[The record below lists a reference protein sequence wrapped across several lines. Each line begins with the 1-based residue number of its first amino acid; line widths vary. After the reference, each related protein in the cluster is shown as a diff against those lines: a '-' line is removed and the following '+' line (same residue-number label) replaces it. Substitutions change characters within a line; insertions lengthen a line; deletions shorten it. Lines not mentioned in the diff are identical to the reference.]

1 MIINKG
7 NIQNSIYNNN
17 KYNNSRIVWDA
28 SYDGELAK
36 VDMNINDNG
45 IKKHINMSLNNEDLA
60 DLLNVPSINEDLHK
74 RIKKDFEK
82 KNNLQNKSKSFEPLF
97 IELKKNNLPLENEIN
112 ENDIKIFH
120 ESRMKKYTPKNS
132 LNKYSRKYYKNSKP
146 KTMRIRR
153 LK

>member
-7 NIQNSIYNNN
+7 NIQNSIYNDN
-17 KYNNSRIVWDA
+17 KYNNSKINWDA

-82 KNNLQNKSKSFEPLF
+82 KNLQNKSKSFEPLF
-97 IELKKNNLPLENEIN
+97 IELKKNNMSLENEIN
-112 ENDIKIFH
+112 KNDIELFH
-120 ESRMKKYTPKNS
+120 EIRMKKYTPKNS
-132 LNKYSRKYYKNSKP
+132 LNKYSRRYSKNSKP
-146 KTMRIRR
+146 KTMRLRR